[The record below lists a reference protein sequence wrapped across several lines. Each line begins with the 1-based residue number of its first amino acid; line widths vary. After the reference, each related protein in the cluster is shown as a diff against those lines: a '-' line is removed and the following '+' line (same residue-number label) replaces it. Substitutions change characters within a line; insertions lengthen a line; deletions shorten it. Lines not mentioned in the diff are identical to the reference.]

1 MPIPANTLTPLSK
14 ALMLRRML
22 RSSPAM
28 ATLGLAL
35 ALPLAAQVQAQE
47 QDYDIPAQS
56 LSSALQELGRQG
68 NLQVLFSP
76 ETVQGLRSSPVK
88 GRFSPTQAAGELL
101 KNSGIRYSVQDNTL
115 IISGA
120 AESGSAMTLDATT
133 INGQVLGATTEG
145 SNSYTTGAVTIG
157 KTAQSLRETPQSV
170 TVVTRKLMDD
180 KNLVSL
186 DQVMAQTTGI
196 TRANRGYGNHHFSSR
211 GFDLTDESYMVD
223 GVPGQAY
230 AYTGWMT
237 PDMAIFDRV
246 EVLRGASGLLVGAG
260 NPGGAVNLVRK
271 RPTADP
277 RFSVITRAGSW
288 DNYRLDL
295 DASGRLNPQGTLRG
309 RMVASY
315 EDRGYFTDVTKSK
328 RPLLYGIVEADLN
341 DATTVAVGLRRQ
353 TSRIDGYSVL
363 GIPNNPDGSNPHLKR
378 STYLGQDWTKLQTNM
393 DEVFADLTHR
403 FNDNWTGKLALSHS
417 EGGYNRSAIEW
428 GVGRTDPTLEYG
440 APGGPRVNT
449 VSYHKFDVT
458 SNAVDGHLD
467 GTFEAFGLTHQL
479 TLGANWSKRKM
490 NDKDNTIDLPSP
502 IPLNVFDPDH
512 SNIPELQ
519 RNGWKSMDDTIDT
532 RYGTYL
538 SARLHATEDLSFVLG
553 GRLSWYK
560 NEAWNGPKVTTS
572 RQDEEFTPFVGA
584 IYDLNDQWSWYA
596 SYADIFL
603 PQSNYRTVSGS
614 VLDPSVGSNYET
626 GIKGELFDKRLNV
639 SFAVFYIEQEDVAQ
653 QDAANRGNCPSDPAG
668 RCWVNGDGINR
679 SKGFEAEATGEL
691 LPGLQVAAGYTYNT
705 TSSSE
710 GGPISAQTPKHM
722 VRVNTNYTFPG
733 EWNRLSVGGGVSAQ
747 NSYVDAYN
755 EAYNSGRA
763 IFDARAAYKLDEHW
777 TVGVDVENLF
787 DRKYFD
793 SMGYWTRGTT
803 YGTPRSYMFTL
814 RGDF

>member
-35 ALPLAAQVQAQE
+35 SLPLAAQVQAQE
-47 QDYDIPAQS
+47 QDFDIPAQS
-56 LSSALQELGRQG
+56 LASALQELGRQG

-88 GRFSPTQAAGELL
+88 GRFSPTRAAGELL
-101 KNSGIRYSVQDNTL
+101 RNSGIRYSVQDNTL

-145 SNSYTTGAVTIG
+145 TNSYTTGAVTIG

-186 DQVMAQTTGI
+186 DQVMAQTPGI

-237 PDMAIFDRV
+237 PDMAMFDRV

-271 RPTADP
+271 RPTNDP

-295 DASGRLNPQGTLRG
+295 DASGRLNPEGTLRG

-315 EDRGYFTDVTKSK
+315 EDRGYFTDVTTSK

-341 DATTVAVGLRRQ
+341 DATTLGVGLRRQ

-363 GIPNNPDGSNPHLKR
+363 GLPNNPDGSNPHLKR
-378 STYLGQDWTKLQTNM
+378 STFLGQDWAKLQTRT

-403 FNDNWTGKLALSHS
+403 FNENWSGKLALSHTES
-417 EGGYNRSAIEW
+417 SYNRSAIEW
-428 GVGRTDPTLEYG
+428 SARDTLEYG
-440 APGGPRVNT
+440 SPTGPMVND
-449 VSYHKFDVT
+449 VNYHKFDAT

-467 GTFEAFGLTHQL
+467 GEFEAFGLNHTV

-490 NDKDNTIDLPSP
+490 NDKEAAIYLDSS
-502 IPLNVFDPDH
+502 IPLDVYNPDH
-512 SNIPELQ
+512 SNIPQLPRQ
-519 RNGWKSMDDTIDT
+519 GWDYKDDTIDT

-538 SARLHATEDLSFVLG
+538 STRLRMTKDLSFVLG

-560 NEAWNGPKVTTS
+560 TDAWNGPQVTTN
-572 RQDEEFTPFVGA
+572 RQDHEFTPFVGA

-603 PQSNYRTVSGS
+603 PQAGYRTVGGS
-614 VLDPSVGSNYET
+614 MLDPSVGSNYET

-639 SFAVFYIEQEDVAQ
+639 SFAVFYIEQEDVAV
-653 QDAANRGNCPSDPAG
+653 QDEPNRGNCPTDPG
-668 RCWVNGDGINR
+668 LRCWLNSDGINR
-679 SKGFEAEATGEL
+679 SKGFEAEASGEL

-705 TSSSE
+705 TSSSD

-722 VRVNTNYTFPG
+722 LRLNTNYTLPG
-733 EWNRLSVGGGVSAQ
+733 EWSRLSIGGGVSAQ
-747 NSYVDAYN
+747 NSYVDKGN